1 MDEAVNW
8 LEQKRID
15 ANAQLNASDSETAG
29 RRPSQGSNINIQ
41 EREKSFKAKDGKNKT
56 VTKWEAGHESPPLVN
71 GEQNPQSFNTR
82 KQTEPAVSKKMI
94 SLQQNAQNYLTAN
107 DIEVVIEDTKRE
119 QTTSKISSHHRE
131 KTNPSAA
138 NRSNLGLIGE
148 EDIETEMRD
157 SSKQQ
162 LGQRKNSRIEVF
174 RKTPNKNLT
183 VDH

>member
-15 ANAQLNASDSETAG
+15 ANAQLNASDSETPG
-29 RRPSQGSNINIQ
+29 RRPSQGSSINVQ
-41 EREKSFKAKDGKNKT
+41 DREKSLKAKDGKHKT
-56 VTKWEAGHESPPLVN
+56 TTNLEAGHETPPLVN
-71 GEQNPQSFNTR
+71 GDQNQQAFNTR

-107 DIEVVIEDTKRE
+107 DIDVVIEDTKRE
-119 QTTSKISSHHRE
+119 QTTSKISSHQRE
-131 KTNPSAA
+131 KTNISAA

-148 EDIETEMRD
+148 EDIETEMRE
-157 SSKQQ
+157 SSKQE

-183 VDH
+183 IDH